1 LPTAER
7 PLEGRVA
14 VVTGASRG
22 IGRAAAEAFGAAG
35 AHVVVGYRSG
45 AEEAAAV
52 AEAIGDAR
60 AVRVDVAEPA
70 EVEALFAGLDR
81 VDVLFANA
89 GIYPV
94 GPLESASV
102 EEWDRVFDVNARG
115 TFLCC
120 RAALPKLRAAGGGR
134 IVTIASNTIER
145 APRGTGVYA
154 ASKAAI
160 VALTRVLARE
170 VAADGITANCVVPS
184 LVETEAAVATFAAA
198 LDLTVAAQAIQR
210 RQQPEDLVGALLF
223 LASDASAFV
232 TGQTINVDGGLYF
245 R

>member
-7 PLEGRVA
+7 PLAGRVA

-45 AEEAAAV
+45 ADEAAAV
-52 AEAIGDAR
+52 AAAIGDAR

-70 EVEALFAGLDR
+70 EVEALFSGLDR

-94 GPLESASV
+94 GPIESASV

-120 RAALPKLRAAGGGR
+120 RAALPALRAAGGGR
-134 IVTIASNTIER
+134 IITIASNTIER

>member
-7 PLEGRVA
+7 PLDGRVA

-22 IGRAAAEAFGAAG
+22 IGRSAAQAFAAAG
-35 AHVVVGYRSG
+35 ARVVVGYRTG
-45 AEEAAAV
+45 ADEAHALVEELGDAV
-52 AEAIGDAR
+52 AVA
-60 AVRVDVAEPA
+60 VDVAEPA
-70 EVEALFAGLDR
+70 QVAALFAGLDR

-89 GIYPV
+89 GIYPT
-94 GPLESASV
+94 GPLESATV

-120 RAALPKLRAAGGGR
+120 QAAVPLLRAAGGGR
-134 IVTIASNTIER
+134 IITIASNTIER

-170 VAADGITANCVVPS
+170 VAADGITVNCVVPS
-184 LVETEAAVATFAAA
+184 LVETDAAVAAFAPA

>member
-7 PLEGRVA
+7 PLAGRVA

-45 AEEAAAV
+45 ADEAAAV
-52 AEAIGDAR
+52 AAAIGDAR

-70 EVEALFAGLDR
+70 EVEALFSGLDR

-94 GPLESASV
+94 GPIESASV

-120 RAALPKLRAAGGGR
+120 RAALPALRAAGGGR
-134 IVTIASNTIER
+134 IITIAR